1 MKFESINDII
11 DFAIQKEQE
20 AVDFYLSAS
29 KEESMS
35 GSKEMLVEFS
45 SEEKKHRKMLED
57 LKTKGYAEGVEDYN
71 FKWIKDIK
79 RSDYMDEMVYKPG
92 MGYRDILILAIKRE
106 EAALKLYNKLLIEA
120 ESKNAQAVFKILCQ
134 EEAKHKL
141 GLETMYDDHMAEM
154 GD

>member
-1 MKFESINDII
+1 MKFDSINDII

-29 KEESMS
+29 REESMS
-35 GSKEMLVEFS
+35 GSKEMLIEFS
-45 SEEKKHRKMLED
+45 AEEKKHRQMLEE
-57 LKTKGYAEGVEDYN
+57 LKTMGYAKGVENYD

-79 RSDYMDEMVYKPG
+79 RSDYIDDMVYKPG

-106 EAALKLYNKLLIEA
+106 EGALKLYNRLLSEA
-120 ESKNAQAVFKILCQ
+120 ESKNAKTVFKILCQ

>member
-1 MKFESINDII
+1 MKFESISDII
-11 DFAIQKEQE
+11 DFAISREQE
-20 AVDFYLSAS
+20 AVDFYITAS

-35 GSKEMLVEFS
+35 GSKEMLIEFS
-45 SEEKKHRKMLED
+45 EEEKKHRRILEE
-57 LKTKGYAEGVEDYN
+57 LKAKGFAAGVEDYN

-79 RSDYMDEMVYKPG
+79 RSDYMDDMVYKPG
-92 MGYRDILILAIKRE
+92 MGYRDILVIAIKRE
-106 EAALKLYNKLLIEA
+106 ENALKLYNKLLAEA
-120 ESKNAQAVFKILCQ
+120 ESENAKKVFKILCQ

>member
-1 MKFESINDII
+1 MNFESINDII

-35 GSKEMLVEFS
+35 GSKEMLIEFS
-45 SEEKKHRKMLED
+45 EEEKKHRKILEA
-57 LKTKGYAEGVEDYN
+57 LKDKGYAEGVEDYE

-79 RSDYMDEMVYKPG
+79 RSDYMDDMVYKPG
-92 MGYRDILILAIKRE
+92 MGYRDILVLAIKRE
-106 EAALKLYNKLLIEA
+106 EAALKLYNKLLAKA
-120 ESKNAQAVFKILCQ
+120 ESENAKKVFKILCQ

>member
-1 MKFESINDII
+1 MHFESINDII

-29 KEESMS
+29 REESMS
-35 GSKEMLVEFS
+35 GSKEMLIEFS
-45 SEEKKHRKMLED
+45 EEEKKHRRMLEE
-57 LKTKGYAEGVEDYN
+57 LKVKGYAEGVEDYQ

-79 RSDYMDEMVYKPG
+79 RSDYMDDMIYKPG
-92 MGYRDILILAIKRE
+92 MGYRDILIIAIKRE
-106 EAALKLYNKLLIEA
+106 ENALKLYNKLLTEA
-120 ESKNAQAVFKILCQ
+120 KSENAKKIFKILCQ

-141 GLETMYDDHMAEM
+141 GLETLYDDHMAEM

>member
-1 MKFESINDII
+1 MKFENIDDII
-11 DFAIQKEQE
+11 DFAIGREQE
-20 AVDFYLSAS
+20 AVDFYTTAS

-35 GSKEMLVEFS
+35 GAKEMLLEFAE
-45 SEEKKHRKMLED
+45 EEKKHRRILEE
-57 LKTKGYAEGVEDYN
+57 LKAKGYAEGVEDYT

-92 MGYRDILILAIKRE
+92 MGYRDILVIAIKRE
-106 EAALKLYNKLLIEA
+106 ENALKLYNKLLTEA
-120 ESKNAQAVFKILCQ
+120 PTDNAKKIFKILCQ

>member
-20 AVDFYLSAS
+20 AVDFYISAS

-45 SEEKKHRKMLED
+45 NEEKKHRKMLED
-57 LKTKGYAEGVEDYN
+57 LKAKGYAEGVEDYN

-79 RSDYMDEMVYKPG
+79 RSDYMDDMVYKPG

-106 EAALKLYNKLLIEA
+106 EGALKLYNKLLAEA
-120 ESKNAQAVFKILCQ
+120 ESKNAKTVFKILCQ